1 MCWIM
6 KDLVFMVSKFLNY
19 VFDIY
24 RYFNAKGNV
33 NTLGP
38 LWTAHNQL
46 LIWENIYLL
55 NTRIS
60 FLKLSVSYA
69 WKESVRSCTSLKD
82 R

>member
-19 VFDIY
+19 VFYIY

-33 NTLGP
+33 NTLRP

-46 LIWENIYLL
+46 LI
-55 NTRIS
+55 
-60 FLKLSVSYA
+60 
-69 WKESVRSCTSLKD
+69 
-82 R
+82 